1 MGRSVRD
8 ESTKHHGFAMRLVAP
23 CFVAVTLLLV
33 GVVPATGQALQTD
46 DGSNDSGS
54 YSVTASV
61 NGDTVTI
68 ELAELST
75 PVGALELELRNV
87 PALVS
92 DECVLASGMGAC
104 AQTDNGVRIVA
115 LNPTGWQEPAVLL
128 ELRFTDAP
136 TTAELV
142 IGRGTDVT
150 GVDLV
155 GTASTTV
162 DAGAGSGSS
171 DQSIPGWLIAIVLA
185 GLVGLL
191 AGVVAKRRTVRPS
204 SHPE

>member
-1 MGRSVRD
+1 MMASCGL
-8 ESTKHHGFAMRLVAP
+8 AI
-23 CFVAVTLLLV
+23 TLLLA
-33 GVVPATGQALQTD
+33 GFAPTTAQALQTD
-46 DGSNDSGS
+46 DGADQSGG
-54 YSVTASV
+54 YTITASV

-68 ELAELST
+68 ELAEVST

-87 PALVS
+87 PALVN

-104 AQTDNGVRIVA
+104 AQTDDGVRIVA

-128 ELRFTDAP
+128 ELEFADAP
-136 TTAELV
+136 TAAELV

-155 GTASTTV
+155 GTASTSV
-162 DAGAGSGSS
+162 DAGSSSSSSGVPVW
-171 DQSIPGWLIAIVLA
+171 IVPVVIAA
-185 GLVGLL
+185 LVGLL
-191 AGVVAKRRTVRPS
+191 VGVVAKRRSARPT